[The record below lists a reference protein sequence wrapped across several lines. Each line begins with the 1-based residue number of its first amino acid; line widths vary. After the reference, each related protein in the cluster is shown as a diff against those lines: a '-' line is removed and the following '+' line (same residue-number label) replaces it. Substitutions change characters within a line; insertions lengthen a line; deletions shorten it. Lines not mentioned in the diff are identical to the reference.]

1 MEKSDE
7 KLKNNLEQISDKV
20 DKKLESGFEKTNKT
34 FESIISRLAKIDEAQ
49 KNIDKLNTEVISL
62 QNVLT
67 DNKTR

>member
-1 MEKSDE
+1 
-7 KLKNNLEQISDKV
+7 V

-34 FESIISRLAKIDEAQ
+34 FNNIIARLAKIDEAQ
-49 KNIDKLNTEVISL
+49 KNIDKLNMEVISL